1 MPTTYE
7 PIATTTLSSAA
18 STITFSSIPATYTDL
33 RLVLVFTPT
42 AILRARL
49 QLNGDT
55 SANYASTVIIADGSA
70 VTVTSN
76 INDSSIRIT
85 NANDDDLAMITYDFF
100 SYTGSIYKT
109 GLATYNGDAN
119 GSGRVSRAVV
129 LWRSTSAITQINLIV
144 STSTY
149 AAGTT
154 ATLYGI
160 KNA

>member
-1 MPTTYE
+1 MPATYE
-7 PIATTTLSSAA
+7 PIATTTLGSAA

-42 AILRARL
+42 ATLRARL

-55 SANYASTVIIADGSA
+55 AANYSSTVLNADGS
-70 VTVTSN
+70 TVVSSSN
-76 INDSSIRIT
+76 TGDSSIRIT
-85 NANDDDLAMITYDFF
+85 NANDDDLAIITYDFF
-100 SYTGSIYKT
+100 SYTGSTYKT

-119 GSGRVSRAVV
+119 GSGRLSRAVV

-149 AAGTT
+149 AAGST